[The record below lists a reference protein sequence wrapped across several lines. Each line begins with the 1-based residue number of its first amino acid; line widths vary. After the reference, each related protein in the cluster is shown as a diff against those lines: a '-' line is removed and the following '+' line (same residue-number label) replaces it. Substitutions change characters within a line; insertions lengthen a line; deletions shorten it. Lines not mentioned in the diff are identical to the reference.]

1 MNFNMNKTA
10 NIMEKAVKSGE
21 EVGAAVV
28 ITKNGEAVGS
38 YACGYA
44 DKELGKPMQTD
55 TICRMFSCT
64 KIITAISAMICL
76 ENGLITMEDELCR
89 FIPEFESSFYWND
102 GKLVPASR
110 RMRIADLLNMTSGI
124 AYPCDDVRADKLNTL
139 WYELDKSYN
148 DGNMMSTSEFAKRA
162 AGCPLLFDVG
172 ENWMYGSSADVMGAV
187 IEAASGME
195 FRSFVKEKILTP
207 LGMDDTDFYVPKEK
221 RDRLSQIYEYT
232 NDGLKPFTGV
242 NLAIYDFDEVPN
254 FQSGGAGLFSTAE
267 DYAKLG
273 AVLSCDGG
281 GIISR
286 KTAEFLGVDS
296 LSQAQRKTFD
306 WDSCKGCGYANFM
319 RIIENRNNAGMIA
332 SDGAFGWDGWTGTYL
347 LIDRAER
354 VSVSLTLQR
363 AGAGTTRLSRAVV
376 NSVFSEID
384 E

>member
-10 NIMEKAVKSGE
+10 DIMEKAVKSGE

-28 ITKNGEAVGS
+28 ITKDGKAIGN

-44 DKELGKPMQTD
+44 DKELKKPMRTD

-76 ENGLITMEDELCR
+76 EKGLITMEDELCR
-89 FIPEFESSFYWND
+89 FIPEFESSFYWSD

-110 RMRIADLLNMTSGI
+110 RIKIADLLNMTSGI
-124 AYPCDDVRADKLNTL
+124 AYPCDDSRAEKLNTL
-139 WYELDKSYN
+139 WYELDKSYK
-148 DGNMMSTSEFAKRA
+148 DGNMMSTAEFAKRA

-187 IEAASGME
+187 IEAASGIE
-195 FRSFVKEKILTP
+195 FRKFVKENIIDP
-207 LGMDDTDFYVPKEK
+207 LGMNDTDFYVPSNK
-221 RDRLSQIYEYT
+221 RDRLSQIYKYT
-232 NDGLKPFTGV
+232 DNGLTPFKGV
-242 NLAIYDFDEVPN
+242 NLAIYDFEEIPN

-273 AVLSCDGG
+273 AALSCNGG

-286 KTAEFLGVDS
+286 KTADFLGVNS
-296 LSQAQRKTFD
+296 LSQSQKETFN

-319 RIIENRNNAGMIA
+319 RIIENRNNAGMLA
-332 SDGAFGWDGWTGTYL
+332 SDRTFGWDGWTGTYL
-347 LIDRAER
+347 LIDRAEHI
-354 VSVSLTLQR
+354 SVSLTLQR
-363 AGAGTTRLSRAVV
+363 AGAGTTRLSKAIV
-376 NSVFSEID
+376 NSIFSEIN
-384 E
+384 